1 MHFGAS
7 AVGADG
13 RRRDA
18 GDAAAHLPGAATK
31 QMPPRRRAPA
41 GWGPQARWR
50 CYSLLTYRSGY
61 ARRSRLASA
70 TGRVRETTTNAMPGH
85 SGGGGVT
92 KKSARPVAT
101 RRADGGCGR
110 SLRWSSS
117 KMAKHRLPPPALIS
131 PHKPHLQTSPYLW
144 NRVLRVCAKITWH
157 FGISFSHHLRPLLN
171 REILNVDPATPA
183 VSLNRSRPNL
193 VQI

>member
-61 ARRSRLASA
+61 AQ
-70 TGRVRETTTNAMPGH
+70 
-85 SGGGGVT
+85 
-92 KKSARPVAT
+92 
-101 RRADGGCGR
+101 
-110 SLRWSSS
+110 
-117 KMAKHRLPPPALIS
+117 PA
-131 PHKPHLQTSPYLW
+131 YL
-144 NRVLRVCAKITWH
+144 
-157 FGISFSHHLRPLLN
+157 G
-171 REILNVDPATPA
+171 TPA
-183 VSLNRSRPNL
+183 KCIGYFLTDPNL
-193 VQI
+193 QLLPTTGVQNASEFPQEEAE

>member
-41 GWGPQARWR
+41 GWGPQRRWR

-61 ARRSRLASA
+61 ARRSRLAS
-70 TGRVRETTTNAMPGH
+70 VPGDP
-85 SGGGGVT
+85 SKVYLLFPD
-92 KKSARPVAT
+92 RP
-101 RRADGGCGR
+101 
-110 SLRWSSS
+110 
-117 KMAKHRLPPPALIS
+117 
-131 PHKPHLQTSPYLW
+131 
-144 NRVLRVCAKITWH
+144 
-157 FGISFSHHLRPLLN
+157 
-171 REILNVDPATPA
+171 
-183 VSLNRSRPNL
+183 
-193 VQI
+193 